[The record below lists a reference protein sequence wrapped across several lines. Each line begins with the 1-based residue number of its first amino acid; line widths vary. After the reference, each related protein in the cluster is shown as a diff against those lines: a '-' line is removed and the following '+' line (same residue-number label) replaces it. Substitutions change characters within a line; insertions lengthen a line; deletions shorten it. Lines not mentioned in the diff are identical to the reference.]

1 MLRRG
6 KVSGL
11 LVCLVVSLLAVA
23 GIGPVRAAPQGAVWV
38 VNTTADDG
46 PGSLRQALALA
57 ESGDQITFDPAVFPP
72 EAPAVIQ
79 PVAPLPDLIQG
90 NLTLTAGQAGVIL
103 DGSLLGREVESVLLD
118 DVALQWGNQ
127 NLLENGD
134 FNAGLAHWRFWQ
146 PGEGAQVLTTAADF
160 TSPPAAF

>member
-57 ESGDQITFDPAVFPP
+57 ESGDQITFDPAVFPRKP
-72 EAPAVIQ
+72 R
-79 PVAPLPDLIQG
+79 L
-90 NLTLTAGQAGVIL
+90 
-103 DGSLLGREVESVLLD
+103 S
-118 DVALQWGNQ
+118 
-127 NLLENGD
+127 
-134 FNAGLAHWRFWQ
+134 FNRSR
-146 PGEGAQVLTTAADF
+146 PCRT
-160 TSPPAAF
+160 